1 MFFGAAIN
9 KFIIKLPPSFDGFN
23 VIGVGRHVGT
33 GSVDSGTTDRKQSSS
48 QRSFLFSYGWE
59 GIEYCRAV
67 TL

>member
-9 KFIIKLPPSFDGFN
+9 KFIIKLPPSIDGFN

-48 QRSFLFSYGWE
+48 QRAFLFSYG
-59 GIEYCRAV
+59 
-67 TL
+67 